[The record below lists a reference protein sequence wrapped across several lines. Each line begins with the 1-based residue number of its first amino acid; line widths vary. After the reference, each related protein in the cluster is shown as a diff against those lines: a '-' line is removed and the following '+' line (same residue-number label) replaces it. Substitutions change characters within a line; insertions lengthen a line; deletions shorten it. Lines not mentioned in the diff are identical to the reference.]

1 VYRAAAD
8 PFHFLSYH
16 RMSREGGQVPAQYT
30 KVSRADAFVGGTLFV
45 VSLPALH
52 TTQEIQEA
60 ITRIAGEITRDYGD
74 EPVLLVGVLKG
85 SLYFLAD
92 LSRALGENVTIDL
105 IQVSSY
111 GKARESSGIVKILK
125 DLDDTIEGK
134 NVILVED
141 IVDTG
146 KTLSHLIDV
155 FTTRRPKSLAI
166 AALLS
171 KPAARKISVKVNYV
185 GYEIPNKF
193 VVGYGLDDGEKYR
206 NLPYIAVLPTGE
218 PAYSDPVDPISPP
231 I

>member
-1 VYRAAAD
+1 MLA
-8 PFHFLSYH
+8 
-16 RMSREGGQVPAQYT
+16 
-30 KVSRADAFVGGTLFV
+30 GTLLV
-45 VSLPALH
+45 VPLPALY
-52 TTQEIQEA
+52 TVEDI
-60 ITRIAGEITRDYGD
+60 RIAVQQIAADITRDYGS
-74 EPVLLVGVLKG
+74 EPILLVGVLKG

-92 LSRALGENVTIDL
+92 LSRELGEHVTIDV

-125 DLDDTIEGK
+125 DLDDTIEDK
-134 NVILVED
+134 HVILVED

-146 KTLSHLIDV
+146 NTLSHLIDV
-155 FTTRRPKSLAI
+155 FSTRRPKSLAI

-218 PAYSDPVDPISPP
+218 PA
-231 I
+231 